1 MDKFLRNLKSNKV
14 GINRNKNPIDMGLF
28 LSFLTVDVIRP
39 VEVLGNEKERT
50 QLIGDNNLIIDGGV
64 IDGVE
69 YIDEL
74 RYGKNMQSQYHNYVH
89 PFYLFEI
96 FNPEGKRFFLD
107 YYADDIKLEIHKAQ
121 AAYEELELE
130 ANDARKYLAG
140 IIKFWDGMNNESN

>member
-1 MDKFLRNLKSNKV
+1 MNDFLGNLNRNKV
-14 GINRNKNPIDMGLF
+14 GINLNKNPIDMGLF

-96 FNPEGKRFFLD
+96 FNAEGKRFFLE
-107 YYADDIKLEIHKAQ
+107 YYADDIKFEIHKAQ
-121 AAYEELELE
+121 AKHEELELE

-140 IIKFWDGMNNESN
+140 IIKFWDGMNNE